1 MSIVIGT
8 SYVWNIVTAT
18 VMGLQA
24 AGFAGCA
31 SRQKARLDLPH
42 SAEVGSRAAE
52 KLSDDQAEE
61 FARFQKVNQ
70 SHIDYLPLAQSSV
83 LLAGLFYPK
92 LSAYAGA
99 AYIIG
104 RLVYSVGY
112 IKCGPEGRKYG
123 VFFICPSIIT
133 LLGAS
138 LYGSFKALSLV

>member
-18 VMGLQA
+18 VMGLQTA
-24 AGFAGCA
+24 AFAGCA
-31 SRQKARLDLPH
+31 SSHKTRLDLPH
-42 SAEVGSRAAE
+42 SAEVGSRSTE
-52 KLSDDQAEE
+52 KLTDAQNEE
-61 FARFQKVNQ
+61 FTRFQKVSQ
-70 SHIDYLPLAQSSV
+70 SHTQYLPLAQSSV

-104 RLVYSVGY
+104 RLIYSVGY
-112 IKCGPEGRKYG
+112 IKSGPEGRKYG